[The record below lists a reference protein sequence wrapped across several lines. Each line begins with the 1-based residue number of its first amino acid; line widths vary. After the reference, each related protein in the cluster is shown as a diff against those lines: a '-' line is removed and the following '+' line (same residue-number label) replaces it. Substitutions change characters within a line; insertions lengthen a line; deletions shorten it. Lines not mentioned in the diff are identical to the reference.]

1 MFLQTLRLIMFA
13 MTSVRFLNEDLNE
26 ITLVIQNVSLAVVV
40 CYANFRKSFVTP
52 VPSYEQ

>member
-13 MTSVRFLNEDLNE
+13 VTSVMFLNEDL
-26 ITLVIQNVSLAVVV
+26 NVSLAVVV